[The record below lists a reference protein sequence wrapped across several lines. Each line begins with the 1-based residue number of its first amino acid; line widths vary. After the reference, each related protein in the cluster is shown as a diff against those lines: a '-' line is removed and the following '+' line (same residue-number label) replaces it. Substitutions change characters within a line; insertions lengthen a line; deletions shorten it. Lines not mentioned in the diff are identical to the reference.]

1 MRSIWESQR
10 EVQVLFLKKLATREE
25 IASVYEQITK

>member
-10 EVQVLFLKKLATREE
+10 EVQVLFLKTLQPEE